1 MEKMENNTYSLDEII
16 RKVEAQGVAVFDIT
30 RMPVYN
36 EPITA
41 PYVIIALNH
50 SGWIRSEFDFE
61 MDLFGRHDFT
71 LMNPG
76 HVMVPLETSEDYRAT
91 LLIMTRRFYAIL
103 AEMYPNNYQYVQ
115 YYQTTFHLTDRQYEG
130 ISTCMHQIR
139 LLCELDHPYRNQLL
153 TSQMDIM
160 AHLTEVYCAENG
172 FVPEEKTGV
181 DQLILQFHN
190 LVAEN
195 YTKSREVKFY
205 AQKLCLSPKYFGTL
219 VNQVLGYSAGELISR
234 YVMVQA
240 KHLLRYH
247 HKITIQQVSDR
258 LGFPDQTAFTRY
270 FKKHAG
276 LTPLE
281 FRESLH

>member
-103 AEMYPNNYQYVQ
+103 AEMYPNNYKYVH
-115 YYQTTFHLTDRQYEG
+115 YYQTTFHLTDRQ
-130 ISTCMHQIR
+130 
-139 LLCELDHPYRNQLL
+139 
-153 TSQMDIM
+153 
-160 AHLTEVYCAENG
+160 
-172 FVPEEKTGV
+172 
-181 DQLILQFHN
+181 
-190 LVAEN
+190 
-195 YTKSREVKFY
+195 
-205 AQKLCLSPKYFGTL
+205 
-219 VNQVLGYSAGELISR
+219 
-234 YVMVQA
+234 
-240 KHLLRYH
+240 
-247 HKITIQQVSDR
+247 
-258 LGFPDQTAFTRY
+258 
-270 FKKHAG
+270 
-276 LTPLE
+276 
-281 FRESLH
+281 